1 MSYSIINTIILQRE
15 AADSAAEVHGIAAAM
30 LCLDPN
36 AEAGTWLAEAIAKE
50 AELWEDDKLTLVDL
64 FEQSKDLMAS
74 DEFVFDLFLPE
85 DDAPIS
91 ERCAALMQWCQ
102 GYLFGMG
109 RVETS
114 SKWPGE
120 IDEILKDIV
129 EFTKLDTD
137 IDEED
142 AEEVEADLVE
152 IQEYLRAAVMLVRS
166 ELNNNAV
173 SSDTVH

>member
-1 MSYSIINTIILQRE
+1 MSYSIINTIIVQRE

-36 AEAGTWLAEAIAKE
+36 AEAGAWLAEAIAKE

-85 DDAPIS
+85 DDASVS
-91 ERCAALMQWCQ
+91 ERCIAIMQWCQ

-114 SKWPGE
+114 SKWPGD

-137 IDEED
+137 IDEDD

-173 SSDTVH
+173 SNDMVH